1 MLAPILFAPGV
12 RNGRGHDPRSMR
24 PPSQSSPSH
33 AVLFVLAAAWASGCL
48 FTLPAA
54 AHDDVMQLPA
64 RLSANRVVDVAGIG
78 NYRMAVTT
86 SSALAR
92 HYFEQGIILAWGF
105 NFAEAVRSF
114 REATRQDKNCA
125 LCYWGVA
132 YALGPSINHD
142 MNPQE
147 AAGAYEAVTRATAL
161 AAGTTALERAL
172 ISALAARYSRDPR
185 AEREPLDRA
194 YAEAM
199 RALAN
204 AQPHNADVLTLAAE
218 AEMDLHPHDL
228 WQADGTAQP
237 WTPGVLARLEQ
248 ALALAPGNP
257 GANHY
262 FVHALEDS
270 PEPQRALPA
279 AERLMDLAPGL
290 GHLVHMPA
298 HIFFRLGRYHETT
311 LANQRAIAAD
321 SVYLR
326 AAYGRAS
333 LAYVNGYVLHNVHF
347 LWTSAVLEGASRI
360 ATEVASR
367 LASGVDAAS
376 LASARSGTAQHFLA
390 LPLYTYVLFG
400 EWAAI
405 RAAPSPPATAPYAI
419 GVWHYARGIAAA
431 RNDDVRAARAELS
444 ALEAL
449 ARRPALARS
458 EVKFTNSH
466 AALLSVA
473 AALLRAEIA
482 AADGDL
488 ASAIDEARSAV
499 ASEDGFVR
507 DEPPIAVAFL
517 ARHRLGALL
526 LAAGRPNEA
535 ESVYRTDLDHFP
547 ENGYGLAGL
556 AASLRDQGHMTQAE
570 EVDGRITSARA
581 HADTAIPRWPSA
593 SKIKE

>member
-1 MLAPILFAPGV
+1 MLAPTFFALVIPT
-12 RNGRGHDPRSMR
+12 GRGPNSGSMR
-24 PPSQSSPSH
+24 PSSQSSPGC
-33 AVLFVLAAAWASGCL
+33 AVRLVLAAAFASGCL
-48 FTLPAA
+48 FVTPAA
-54 AHDDVMQLPA
+54 AHDDLIPLQSPK
-64 RLSANRVVDVAGIG
+64 SANRVVDIAGIG

-86 SSALAR
+86 SSPRAR

-114 REATRQDKNCA
+114 QEATRQDKNCA
-125 LCYWGVA
+125 FCYWGLA

-142 MNPQE
+142 MNPRE
-147 AAGAYEAVTRATAL
+147 AAAAYQAVQRASSH
-161 AAGTTALERAL
+161 AANAPALEREL
-172 ISALAARYSRDPR
+172 IAALATRYSRDPS

-194 YAEAM
+194 YADAM
-199 RALAN
+199 RAVVNTHAD
-204 AQPHNADVLTLAAE
+204 NADVLTLAAE
-218 AEMDLHPHDL
+218 AEMDLHPHDY

-237 WTPGVLARLEQ
+237 WTLEILAWLER

-262 FVHALEDS
+262 FIHALEDS

-279 AERLMDLAPGL
+279 AERLMNLAPGV

-298 HIFFRLGRYHETT
+298 HIFFRLGRYHEAT

-321 SVYLR
+321 SAYLR
-326 AAYGRAS
+326 AAYGGAS
-333 LAYVNGYVLHNVHF
+333 AAYIDGYVLHNVHF
-347 LWTSAVLEGASRI
+347 LWTSALMEGASGI
-360 ATEVASR
+360 ATEAAAR
-367 LASGVDAAS
+367 LARSADAAS

-390 LPLYTYVLFG
+390 LPFYTYVQFG
-400 EWAAI
+400 EWSAI
-405 RAAPSPPATAPYAI
+405 RAAPSPPATAPYTI

-431 RNDDVRAARAELS
+431 RSGDARAARAELS
-444 ALEAL
+444 ALETI
-449 ARRPALARS
+449 ARRPAMTRS

-466 AALLSVA
+466 AALLAVA

-482 AADGDL
+482 AAEGDL
-488 ASAIDEARSAV
+488 ASAIAEARSAV
-499 ASEDGFVR
+499 VGEDGFVR
-507 DEPPIAVAFL
+507 DEPPSAVAFL

-526 LAAGRPNEA
+526 LAAGRPSEA

-547 ENGYGLAGL
+547 ENGYALAGL

-570 EVDGRITSARA
+570 EVDGRLTRAWA
-581 HADTAIPRWPSA
+581 HADIAIPRWPSA